1 MLFKRFK
8 NKYNPVNIK
17 LVHAFNSDS
26 TKKKVTGKG
35 AKPQKEEE
43 KGSLNFANSKGK
55 AWRFLKT
62 LPKR

>member
-26 TKKKVTGKG
+26 IKTKVNGKG
-35 AKPQKEEE
+35 AKPQKEAV
-43 KGSLNFANSKGK
+43 KVSLNFANLKGK
-55 AWRFLKT
+55 A
-62 LPKR
+62 